1 MLKFSKANAKIE
13 ALAKVPELA
22 QYLEGKRKVYSF
34 DLISGYSCP
43 FASQCL
49 SRATVDK
56 TTGKRKI
63 KDGPKTEFRCF
74 SASQEVQYTN
84 VYNLRKGNFETMR
97 KHKTTFDMFKAIA
110 EAMPQNAGIVRI
122 HVAGDFFN
130 EKYFK
135 AWMAVATL
143 YPSVLFYAYTKSLD
157 YWLNNK
163 SLIPKNLILTA
174 SRGGRLDH
182 KIDLYNLR
190 ESVVV
195 YSEKEAED
203 KNLIIDHDDSH
214 AARPSLKNN
223 NFALLIHGTQPKG
236 TEAATALKIL
246 KRDKVQ
252 HSYSRKKEV
261 TVGG

>member
-97 KHKTTFDMFKAIA
+97 KHEHPFDMCKAIVN
-110 EAMPQNAGIVRI
+110 AMPDNAGIVRI

-130 EKYFK
+130 EKY
-135 AWMAVATL
+135 
-143 YPSVLFYAYTKSLD
+143 
-157 YWLNNK
+157 
-163 SLIPKNLILTA
+163 
-174 SRGGRLDH
+174 
-182 KIDLYNLR
+182 
-190 ESVVV
+190 
-195 YSEKEAED
+195 
-203 KNLIIDHDDSH
+203 
-214 AARPSLKNN
+214 
-223 NFALLIHGTQPKG
+223 
-236 TEAATALKIL
+236 
-246 KRDKVQ
+246 
-252 HSYSRKKEV
+252 
-261 TVGG
+261 